1 MNPDIHIKTEINQT
15 GTDDLTHSSD
25 QIQLQQY
32 APNLDNNTELRF
44 NPVAFHNV
52 SQLGKYFVLTNLF
65 QGSNIYTIP
74 KLPNIKAGG
83 GSQEHTSGTL
93 LSSGDSSL
101 ILSANGQAIPVS
113 LGTVPT
119 SVIENSNALL
129 ANQMTQNDAQ
139 NTSSGQVPH
148 IQLQI
153 VDPNLVHTKEENQM
167 HHHLHSNYT
176 DYTENMQVIK
186 PDIKPQTNLIDV
198 RGSVVTSTGNVNQR
212 LTDPSI
218 DVTNNVTKPIN
229 VEMLKVNIE
238 DFSQFFNYHE
248 VFGKISNDIITPSAI
263 AAQSYTTNSGAVS
276 LVSSNTNDLPIDTHS
291 TIDPLSSDTTNDQII
306 NSDNVCDLCGKMF
319 QYKYQLIV
327 HRRYHNERKP
337 FMCQVCGQAFQDSQE
352 LTQHGK
358 KHIGGS
364 MFICNV
370 CFHVFANEASLERH
384 MKRHSADKPFL
395 CNICQRTFGRR
406 EHLENHSRIHTGDCP
421 FRCRF
426 CAKTFTRKEH
436 MVNHERKYLVPIRFF
451 FQLKKFA
458 FSL

>member
-1 MNPDIHIKTEINQT
+1 MNPEIHIKTEINQP

-25 QIQLQQY
+25 QIQLQQHQY
-32 APNLDNNTELRF
+32 TTSNLDNTELRF

-74 KLPNIKAGG
+74 KLPNTKGNG
-83 GSQEHTSGTL
+83 QEHTSAGTL

-129 ANQMTQNDAQ
+129 TTNHMTQNDGQ
-139 NTSSGQVPH
+139 TSSSGGGQVPH
-148 IQLQI
+148 IQLQL
-153 VDPNLVHTKEENQM
+153 VDPNLVHTKEEINQM
-167 HHHLHSNYT
+167 HYT

-186 PDIKPQTNLIDV
+186 PDIKPQTNLIDI
-198 RGSVVTSTGNVNQR
+198 RGSVVTSTGNVNQQR
-212 LTDPSI
+212 DTII
-218 DVTNNVTKPIN
+218 DSNVQKPI
-229 VEMLKVNIE
+229 EMLKVNIE

-263 AAQSYTTNSGAVS
+263 AAQSYTTTTNSGGGIV
-276 LVSSNTNDLPIDTHS
+276 DLPIDTHS
-291 TIDPLSSDTTNDQII
+291 TITDQISSDTTNDQIL
-306 NSDNVCDLCGKMF
+306 NSDNACDLCGKMF

-436 MVNHERKYLVPIRFF
+436 MVNHERTYL
-451 FQLKKFA
+451 
-458 FSL
+458 